1 MKTITPPPP
10 VSRYR
15 RAEPFTDAAALLAV
29 LAVTALV
36 YGVLFNRE
44 SVLSYSIGYNL
55 YSAERILAGEVPYR
69 DFHTLYPPET
79 LYLNARL
86 FQWFGVSLYTALFG
100 VLIFKTLTIVFI
112 YLSGREVL
120 SRGWALAAA
129 MLGLVWL

>member
-1 MKTITPPPP
+1 MKTTAPPAPAEQP
-10 VSRYR
+10 RPE
-15 RAEPFTDAAALLAV
+15 RAELLKDAAAAV
-29 LAVTALV
+29 AVVVVTVVV
-36 YGVLFNRE
+36 YGALFNRE

-100 VLIFKTLTIVFI
+100 VFIFMTL
-112 YLSGREVL
+112 SVL
-120 SRGWALAAA
+120 L
-129 MLGLVWL
+129 

>member
-1 MKTITPPPP
+1 MKTIAPPALNNQPQ
-10 VSRYR
+10 SQ
-15 RAEPFTDAAALLAV
+15 RAEVIKDAAACLAV
-29 LAVTALV
+29 LAVTALI
-36 YGVLFNRE
+36 YGALFNRE

-100 VLIFKTLTIVFI
+100 VFIFTTLTVLFI

-120 SRGWALAAA
+120 R
-129 MLGLVWL
+129 